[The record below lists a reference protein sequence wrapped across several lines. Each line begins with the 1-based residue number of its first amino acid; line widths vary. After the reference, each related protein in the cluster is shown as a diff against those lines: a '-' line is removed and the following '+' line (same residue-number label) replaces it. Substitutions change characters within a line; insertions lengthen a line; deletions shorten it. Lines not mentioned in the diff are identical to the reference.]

1 MENSTATTGHV
12 LVKTVSLSQTWLPAV
27 DIQLNH
33 PIMVF
38 SRRLTP
44 AATCRMCVYAMPLRT
59 LEKLIMS
66 FLLDQYEM
74 GSLHPYSYAAVGV
87 FLGKSEHSIEAAV
100 SSLRAMGLVSTYR
113 AARTGHDIVF
123 NLDRLI
129 NWASGL
135 LGLTPASTVTQITPD
150 TSVEPPRIVQ
160 ETSAD
165 SEGSGSPSKS
175 KKPRKRVSR
184 VSVAPVSDP
193 PDDSTSSVWIKP
205 VPRIKETGLFDL
217 DKLSRKPFELCSDE
231 ELSAKCDPFYGREL
245 PPGCYRDHVTGVVK
259 FDHLSGHPVPPEFQV
274 DTEQYDGEFDNTEEL
289 EATLAAEGRKVEVV
303 ESSDDSF
310 DFSSGA
316 ETADTDINPNVR
328 MNPNI

>member
-1 MENSTATTGHV
+1 MENSTAITGHI
-12 LVKTVSLSQTWLPAV
+12 LVKTVSLPQTWLPAV

-33 PIMVF
+33 PLTIF

-44 AATCRMCVYAMPLRT
+44 AAVCRMCVYAMPLRT

-66 FLLDQYEM
+66 FILDQYEM
-74 GSLHPYSYAAVGV
+74 GSLHPYSYAAVGG

-100 SSLRAMGLVSTYR
+100 SALRAMGLVSTYR

-135 LGLTPASTVTQITPD
+135 LGLTPSSSVTQITPD
-150 TSVEPPRIVQ
+150 TPAEPPRIAQ
-160 ETSAD
+160 EPSA
-165 SEGSGSPSKS
+165 SPEDNVSSPKP

-184 VSVAPVSDP
+184 VSVAPAREAQ
-193 PDDSTSSVWIKP
+193 DDSTSCVWTKS

-217 DKLSRKPFELCSDE
+217 DKLARKPYELCSAE
-231 ELSAKCDPFYGREL
+231 ELSAKCDPFYGRAL
-245 PPGCYRDHVTGVVK
+245 PPGCYRDPVTGVVK
-259 FDHLSGHPVPPEFQV
+259 FDHRSGHPVPPEFQI
-274 DTEQYDGEFDNTEEL
+274 DTKQYAGEFDNTEEL

-303 ESSDDSF
+303 ESSDDDF

>member
-74 GSLHPYSYAAVGV
+74 GSLHPYSYAAIGG
-87 FLGKSEHSIEAAV
+87 FLGKSAHSIEASV
-100 SSLRAMGLVSTYR
+100 SALRAMGLISTYR

-135 LGLTPASTVTQITPD
+135 LGLTPSSTVTQL
-150 TSVEPPRIVQ
+150 TSAEQPRIVQ
-160 ETSAD
+160 EPPAD
-165 SEGSGSPSKS
+165 SEGNATPSKP
-175 KKPRKRVSR
+175 KKLRKHVSR
-184 VSVAPVSDP
+184 VSVAPVRETQ
-193 PDDSTSSVWIKP
+193 DDSTSSVWIKP
-205 VPRIKETGLFDL
+205 VPLIKETGLFDL
-217 DKLSRKPFELCSDE
+217 DKLARKPFELCSVE

-245 PPGCYRDHVTGVVK
+245 PPGCYRDPVTGVVK